1 MRKLLLLATVALLV
15 NILFPKVVSVT
26 KMDAINLDSEL
37 GQHTAFKQNSK
48 ASDIGST
55 GV

>member
-1 MRKLLLLATVALLV
+1 MKKLLLLATVALLV

-26 KMDAINLDSEL
+26 KVEAIYLDSEL
-37 GQHTAFKQNSK
+37 EQHTVFKPNSK
-48 ASDIGST
+48 PSDIGST